1 MQIIIDEYKREIQKL
16 KMIISEMTEEA
27 VRLRGFKQIVLD
39 DPQKYADKRM
49 YKTKQEHAN
58 DMSYENET
66 NETRETDERGDLDL
80 SKQIEELKARVKS
93 LTEINESHQ
102 KLNGDL
108 RRDNKILADDNAILT
123 DRLREAGM

>member
-16 KMIISEMTEEA
+16 KMTISEMTEEA
-27 VRLRGFKQIVLD
+27 VRHRGFKQIVLD
-39 DPQKYADKRM
+39 DPQKYAEKRM

-80 SKQIEELKARVKS
+80 SRQIEELKARVKS

>member
-80 SKQIEELKARVKS
+80 SRQIEELKARVKS

>member
-16 KMIISEMTEEA
+16 KMTISEMTEEA

>member
-1 MQIIIDEYKREIQKL
+1 MSLILDELRREIQKL
-16 KMIISEMTEEA
+16 KMKLSEQVEENI
-27 VRLRGFKQIVLD
+27 RLKGFKQLVMER
-39 DPQKYADKRM
+39 PQDFDVDKSF
-49 YKTKQEHAN
+49 EN
-58 DMSYENET
+58 D
-66 NETRETDERGDLDL
+66 TRETDERGDLDL
-80 SKQIEELKARVKS
+80 SKHIEELKARVKS